1 MDPSMMTSLKEL
13 EEETRRL
20 KKMYAEAPF
29 KAPLGYLRGNIDICI
44 LSEDRTK

>member
-1 MDPSMMTSLKEL
+1 MVTRMKEL

-20 KKMYAEAPF
+20 KKMYAEEPS